1 MLLSGLSCGA
11 LAGMTESDVADMVSY
26 FLGAFGLG
34 MALSVILRV
43 FRRAAGLAR

>member
-1 MLLSGLSCGA
+1 
-11 LAGMTESDVADMVSY
+11 MTESDVADMVGHL
-26 FLGAFGLG
+26 LGSFGLG

>member
-11 LAGMTESDVADMVSY
+11 LAVMTESDVADMVGHL
-26 FLGAFGLG
+26 LGSFGLG